1 MSNIKQPVL
10 TSDQITEITNYV
22 NAYRAKNRAPPLI
35 WDTTIAEFS
44 QQWSYYLVSND
55 EFKHSGNNMYGENLA
70 YFQGYG
76 RDTMGL
82 IKKAI
87 DLWYDEIKLYD
98 FKNPGFSHAT
108 GHFTCLV
115 WKSSTHFGMGFSIN
129 TATNAVDVTMN
140 TSPPGNYSGRY
151 EENVL
156 PLMPTP
162 MPSPANSP
170 KSGKK
175 RYVPKHIH
183 VQIPYVMQKYTG
195 KKLLAEEQSSE
206 MSYPDCSLNN
216 YIPIVHLS
224 AKPTGPSLNKL
235 LLIRSLYNL
244 LNQVQANYP
253 TGILINSVNDII
265 HSVNNMNI

>member
-10 TSDQITEITNYV
+10 TSDQIAEITNYV
-22 NAYRAKNRAPPLI
+22 NAYRAKNQAPPLI
-35 WDTTIAEFS
+35 WDATIAEFS

-140 TSPPGNYSGRY
+140 TSPPGNYSGKY

-156 PLMPTP
+156 PLLPLVPTP
-162 MPSPANSP
+162 MPSPTR
-170 KSGKK
+170 KT
-175 RYVPKHIH
+175 YVPKHIH
-183 VQIPYVMQKYTG
+183 VNIPSIVQKHTG
-195 KKLLAEEQSSE
+195 KKLSAEEPSSE

-224 AKPTGPSLNKL
+224 ATPPGPSLNKL

>member
-1 MSNIKQPVL
+1 
-10 TSDQITEITNYV
+10 
-22 NAYRAKNRAPPLI
+22 
-35 WDTTIAEFS
+35 
-44 QQWSYYLVSND
+44 LVSND
-55 EFKHSGNNMYGENLA
+55 EFKHSGNNLYGENLA

-129 TATNAVDVTMN
+129 TATNAVDITMN
-140 TSPPGNYSGRY
+140 TSQPGNYSGRY

-175 RYVPKHIH
+175 KYVPKHIH

-216 YIPIVHLS
+216 YRQVVHLS
-224 AKPTGPSLNKL
+224 ATPQGPSLNKL

-253 TGILINSVNDII
+253 TVMLINSVNQII